1 MTNYKLTQKLIIC
14 LTILL
19 TACGQKNS
27 SIESNKNNI
36 QDLSIKDSLTNFS
49 ITKTTQDEFIKA
61 KSIYK
66 DKFIKDTLIKTN
78 GITELPLN
86 SPHYPPSVI
95 FKDTRVD
102 IEDTNERLYNYL
114 GHFPILNNYLV
125 SGSFWEFC
133 EYYLIDKETG
143 IQTTT
148 WNRPFLSPTYKYFA
162 NLSLPYGLEGLPNGI
177 QIWKIEYNNYLS
189 KYLELDQQIWVPEDF
204 VWETDN
210 TIILKVA
217 AVEKYLNENGRPDE
231 KGFYYIRLQLK

>member
-1 MTNYKLTQKLIIC
+1 